1 MPRHRFITSLLAVVL
16 LAAGCGGDQ
25 PTTTTRDSAEQ
36 PDAAPEPEPQPMPV
50 QLGDRFS
57 WCAELQ
63 ADWDRHAQAQAQLDN
78 AEAEL
83 LEAQEALMAATD
95 ELARVD
101 AWNASD
107 AAGRRLEA
115 LMEHLAVVEEDTV
128 RILLP
133 GSGGSTDA
141 ETVALGRAREAFRAS
156 ADPAV
161 LSLSVQAHGV
171 DWSAADLTE
180 PVQPADEAPA
190 DALTGP
196 EPMLSSAEVGK
207 YFADAYGGPS
217 GLPTRSAF
225 SDAASALLA
234 DAAGMA
240 AFWASVAE
248 SCRIR

>member
-1 MPRHRFITSLLAVVL
+1 MRRTRLIASLLAVVV
-16 LAAGCGGDQ
+16 LAAACGGDQ
-25 PTTTTRDSAEQ
+25 STTTTRDSAEQ
-36 PDAAPEPEPQPMPV
+36 PDAAPEPELQPV
-50 QLGDRFS
+50 RLGDRFS

-63 ADWDRHAQAQAQLDN
+63 ADWDRHAQAQAQSDN

-83 LEAQEALMAATD
+83 LEAREAYMAAAD
-95 ELARVD
+95 ELSRVD
-101 AWNASD
+101 AWYAVDD
-107 AAGRRLEA
+107 AVRRVEA

-128 RILLP
+128 RVLLP

-161 LSLSVQAHGV
+161 LSSSVQAHGV

-180 PVQPADEAPA
+180 PVEPADEAPA
-190 DALTGP
+190 DTLTGP

-240 AFWASVAE
+240 AFWASLSE
-248 SCRIR
+248 SCRNL